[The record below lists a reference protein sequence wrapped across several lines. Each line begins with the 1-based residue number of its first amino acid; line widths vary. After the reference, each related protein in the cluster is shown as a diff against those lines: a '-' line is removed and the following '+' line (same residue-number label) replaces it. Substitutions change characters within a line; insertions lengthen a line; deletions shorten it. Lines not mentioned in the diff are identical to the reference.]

1 MKKLIIAS
9 ALLGALCVPALA
21 GGGNDQV
28 RITII
33 RATMVVVPMGY
44 LARSLAPGFLH
55 SP

>member
-1 MKKLIIAS
+1 LELFAY
-9 ALLGALCVPALA
+9 LLW
-21 GGGNDQV
+21 QV
-28 RITII
+28 AEMIKARITII